1 MPFSTTFY
9 TRKPFLV
16 VFLCET
22 IESRRVYGLFPPQ
35 KALLGTAREKG
46 LQKGLWL
53 HNSKWEKSMYR
64 QLSAMHQKHYPTFTK
79 WLLKK
84 KVRKNSVE
92 NSFQAQNKTAKFLA
106 SKAKHARHITY
117 KSIIQLASQK
127 KFWHKH
133 GMKKKTF
140 AFSRTK

>member
-1 MPFSTTFY
+1 MGKKYVSPALCYAPETLSNFY
-9 TRKPFLV
+9 KMAF
-16 VFLCET
+16 E
-22 IESRRVYGLFPPQ
+22 
-35 KALLGTAREKG
+35 
-46 LQKGLWL
+46 
-53 HNSKWEKSMYR
+53 
-64 QLSAMHQKHYPTFTK
+64 
-79 WLLKK
+79 K

>member
-92 NSFQAQNKTAKFLA
+92 NSFQAQNKTAKFSSFKGQARAAYHIQVYNSTCKSKKVLA
-106 SKAKHARHITY
+106 QT
-117 KSIIQLASQK
+117 
-127 KFWHKH
+127 WHEKENFCIF
-133 GMKKKTF
+133 KD
-140 AFSRTK
+140 